1 MSMIQPIDH
10 FAGVAGPSDL
20 GGDAALR
27 RAALKLEAGFLSLM
41 LKESGLG
48 ETGAFGG
55 GVGEEQF
62 ASFLRDI
69 HAREMAEAGGIG
81 LAESIFQALKA
92 RSGD

>member
-1 MSMIQPIDH
+1 MIQPIDNP
-10 FAGVAGPSDL
+10 AGVAVPPDR

-27 RAALKLEAGFLSLM
+27 RAALELEANFLSLM
-41 LKESGLG
+41 LKESGIADS
-48 ETGAFGG
+48 GAFGG

-62 ASFLRDI
+62 SSFLRDI

-92 RSGD
+92 RSDD